1 MPGLNEIILLAI
13 IVAALWYGL
22 RWQRRLVAERKE
34 RVRARRKAK
43 SDTKPEKGVED
54 MVECPRCG
62 IYYAAGMPH
71 QCDATG

>member
-22 RWQRRLVAERKE
+22 RWQRRSVADRKE

-43 SDTKPEKGVED
+43 PDAKPQKGVED

-62 IYYAAGMPH
+62 VYHAAGMPH
-71 QCDATG
+71 QCDAAG